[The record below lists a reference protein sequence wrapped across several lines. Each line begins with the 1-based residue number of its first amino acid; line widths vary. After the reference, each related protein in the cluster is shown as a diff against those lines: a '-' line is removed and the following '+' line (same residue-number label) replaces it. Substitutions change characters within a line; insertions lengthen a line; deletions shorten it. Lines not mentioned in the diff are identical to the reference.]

1 MCTMRK
7 TKIRRGTTNV
17 FADLGFPD
25 PEIHFLKAQLM
36 GYVQD
41 SIRRRRLDQV
51 KAARTMGVSAFEL
64 SEMLKGQF
72 RETSIE
78 QIIRLLNNFGCDV
91 NLVVKPK
98 NRKRAGGAVECMR
111 RRRKTTTSRF
121 NPARP

>member
-1 MCTMRK
+1 MCAMGK
-7 TKIRRGTTNV
+7 TKILRGTTNV

-36 GYVQD
+36 GYMHD
-41 SIRRRRLDQV
+41 GIRDRKLDQAE
-51 KAARTMGVSAFEL
+51 AARTMGVSAFEL

-78 QIIRLLNNFGCDV
+78 QIIRMLINLGCDV

-98 NRKRAGGAVECMR
+98 NRKRAASLSHLE
-111 RRRKTTTSRF
+111 
-121 NPARP
+121 